1 MTPVCEKLR
10 HPPLKSQFD
19 AGSEIARFYK
29 DRTVLIT
36 GGTGFVGKI
45 LQRLEREVP
54 GALSKITIVPG
65 DLALPGLGLSKA
77 DMFAII
83 SEVSVVFHL
92 AATVRFF
99 DPLRN
104 YSDAFRAAR
113 DADRVV
119 QGPRILFSVK
129 GWLSSCPRSAQK
141 ILQRLEREV
150 PGALSKIT
158 IVPGDLALPGLGLS
172 KADMFAIISE
182 VSVVFH
188 LAATV
193 RFFDPLRQVTQLN
206 VLGTQRMVEI
216 CKQMSNLCAFVHV
229 STAYSNWNR
238 EDVQEIVYRA
248 PIDVQQLIQTIESL
262 DEKTVI
268 PVTNL
273 QFGQPNNYVL
283 TKCVTESLLLEK
295 QSELPLAIVRPSI
308 VTASWREPC
317 PGWIDNYNA
326 CTGIVVSIG
335 MGLLRTM
342 LLSKN
347 CIADLIPVDVVAN
360 TLICVAWHVAST
372 RPTQLK
378 VYNCTSSALQPHT
391 WGEVIEQVRRVTV
404 QFPLPN
410 ARRSPSVITTTSK
423 FFYRLALYCQCYV
436 PAFLGDVAL
445 RLIGK
450 NASIVNQYRKVIR
463 GMDAVSFYTTN
474 SWLFRSDNIV
484 GLMNDLSPTD
494 KQLFNLDVRKLDWC
508 QYWDNYMLGI
518 RKYLF
523 NLDDPAFQQEH
534 NNV

>member
-1 MTPVCEKLR
+1 MAWNQTRGWRKCSSVRYFSDLNEKYR
-10 HPPLKSQFD
+10 
-19 AGSEIARFYK
+19 
-29 DRTVLIT
+29 
-36 GGTGFVGKI
+36 
-45 LQRLEREVP
+45 
-54 GALSKITIVPG
+54 
-65 DLALPGLGLSKA
+65 
-77 DMFAII
+77 
-83 SEVSVVFHL
+83 
-92 AATVRFF
+92 
-99 DPLRN
+99 
-104 YSDAFRAAR
+104 
-113 DADRVV
+113 
-119 QGPRILFSVK
+119 
-129 GWLSSCPRSAQK
+129 
-141 ILQRLEREV
+141 
-150 PGALSKIT
+150 GALSKIT

-248 PIDVQQLIQTIESL
+248 PIDVQQLIQIIESL
-262 DEKTVI
+262 GEKTVI

-326 CTGIVVSIG
+326 CTGIVVSI
-335 MGLLRTM
+335 
-342 LLSKN
+342 
-347 CIADLIPVDVVAN
+347 VDVVAN

-404 QFPLPN
+404 QFPF
-410 ARRSPSVITTTSK
+410 AERSSVPQRHHNDQQILLSAGLCTVSVM
-423 FFYRLALYCQCYV
+423 YL
-436 PAFLGDVAL
+436 AFLGDVAL

-463 GMDAVSFYTTN
+463 GMDAN
-474 SWLFRSDNIV
+474 
-484 GLMNDLSPTD
+484 

-523 NLDDPAFQQEH
+523 NVDDPAFQQEH
-534 NNV
+534 NKRLTR

>member
-1 MTPVCEKLR
+1 MTTNETRLR
-10 HPPLKSQFD
+10 EITPPTAEIQFD

-36 GGTGFVGKI
+36 GGTGFVGKVLLEKVLRCCPVKRAYLLVRSKHGVEPNARVEEMFKCEI
-45 LQRLEREVP
+45 LQRLQREVP
-54 GALSKITIVPG
+54 GALSKITVIPG

-92 AATVRFF
+92 AAT
-99 DPLRN
+99 L
-104 YSDAFRAAR
+104 
-113 DADRVV
+113 
-119 QGPRILFSVK
+119 
-129 GWLSSCPRSAQK
+129 
-141 ILQRLEREV
+141 
-150 PGALSKIT
+150 
-158 IVPGDLALPGLGLS
+158 
-172 KADMFAIISE
+172 
-182 VSVVFH
+182 
-188 LAATV
+188 

-206 VLGTQRMVEI
+206 VVGTQHMVGI
-216 CKQMSNLCAFVHV
+216 CNRMSNLCAFVHV

-248 PIDVQQLIQTIESL
+248 PIDVQQLIQIIESL

-450 NASIVNQYRKVIR
+450 NASIVNQYR
-463 GMDAVSFYTTN
+463 
-474 SWLFRSDNIV
+474 
-484 GLMNDLSPTD
+484 
-494 KQLFNLDVRKLDWC
+494 
-508 QYWDNYMLGI
+508 
-518 RKYLF
+518 
-523 NLDDPAFQQEH
+523 
-534 NNV
+534 